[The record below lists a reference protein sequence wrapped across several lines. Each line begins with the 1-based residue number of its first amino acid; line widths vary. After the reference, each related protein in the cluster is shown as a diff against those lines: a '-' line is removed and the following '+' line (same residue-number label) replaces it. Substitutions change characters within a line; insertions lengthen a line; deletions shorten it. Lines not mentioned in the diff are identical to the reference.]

1 MKAIIGKSNTKHNK
15 YEWNV
20 MYLMRPKQLMLLT
33 ISEKNQYWQIVKK
46 KRLSDIQLENLRNI
60 ENQNSYDKKNVTIQI
75 NNDLWWKSSL
85 AKCIGN
91 TTSIEEKSGKI
102 MLYKQLL
109 LLTKYEKFDSD
120 KSQRKRE
127 KYQLVSLLIFNRD
140 SKYSREWKHDHF
152 I

>member
-1 MKAIIGKSNTKHNK
+1 
-15 YEWNV
+15 
-20 MYLMRPKQLMLLT
+20 MLLT

-46 KRLSDIQLENLRNI
+46 KRISDIQLESSRNI

-85 AKCIGN
+85 AKRIDN
-91 TTSIEEKSGKI
+91 TSIEEKSCKI

-109 LLTKYEKFDSD
+109 LLTKSEKFDNS

-140 SKYSREWKHDHF
+140 SKYPREWKHDHF